1 MSSSKDLGVLVV
13 TLNCSSH
20 QKNYSFITRWIHL
33 LKNGPFPATF
43 FLIFV
48 FSTQLTENKCSIKV
62 CRWLD
67 LNRGSLVSEATALPA
82 KPQPLPKDTPFSY
95 LVDIVSDNCSKNT
108 KLASVF
114 RLKSLH
120 LINRMEVNFWSVIST
135 KCYRLCVNVGRR
147 PCVYGTV
154 NDLEKPYENP
164 YLN

>member
-1 MSSSKDLGVLVV
+1 MDSSVAMSSSKDLGVLVV

-82 KPQPLPKDTPFSY
+82 KPQPLPKLSSGIDQ
-95 LVDIVSDNCSKNT
+95 
-108 KLASVF
+108 LASDQPDGSQF
-114 RLKSLH
+114 LISH
-120 LINRMEVNFWSVIST
+120 LNKMLQA
-135 KCYRLCVNVGRR
+135 LCQCR
-147 PCVYGTV
+147 
-154 NDLEKPYENP
+154 
-164 YLN
+164 